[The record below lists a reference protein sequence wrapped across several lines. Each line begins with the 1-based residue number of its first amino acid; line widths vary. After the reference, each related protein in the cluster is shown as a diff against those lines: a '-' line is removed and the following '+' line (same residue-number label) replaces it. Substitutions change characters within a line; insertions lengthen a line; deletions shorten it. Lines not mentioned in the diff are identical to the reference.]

1 MSYFELTS
9 SDNKNANDRDLPLL
23 KKVCTDEGVVFSS
36 LRQACK
42 DLGLDISNHST
53 KQDQISV
60 DIPKSILEG
69 EWFERGS
76 LQREILSY
84 TPELLACLY
93 QEKETNNQ
101 EEYNYNHS
109 ADSLENARKSLQSNQ
124 SILNWF
130 EQRGISKA
138 LLFHLQAGLTKD
150 NQLIFPCSLTSWY
163 SCRVTPVQV
172 VDIELSSPTFCGEG
186 LGVFGMKNAIKSLDK
201 TVFIARSLLDALS
214 IIETGNLAIFATE
227 GKNDDL
233 IEFCKANPGTST
245 YESYKNKLI
254 SLLYEAHPNFAKN
267 QILSHNLTCVSISQ
281 IPQQYK
287 SLNEILVA
295 DRSNFLTFLNAHKN
309 APKD

>member
-1 MSYFELTS
+1 MSKKVDKKEQRRAIIDALRTGSDLPFPPSVPTPKKLVESTS
-9 SDNKNANDRDLPLL
+9 SVQKIDEVTTHLSGRELAQSPVNNNTNQ
-23 KKVCTDEGVVFSS
+23 TDQRS
-36 LRQACK
+36 L
-42 DLGLDISNHST
+42 
-53 KQDQISV
+53 
-60 DIPKSILEG
+60 
-69 EWFERGS
+69 
-76 LQREILSY
+76 
-84 TPELLACLY
+84 
-93 QEKETNNQ
+93 EKETNDQ
-101 EEYNYNHS
+101 VKEKYTHS

-163 SCRVTPVQV
+163 SCRVTIPSDQDQV
-172 VDIELSSPTFCGEG
+172 VDIELGSPTFCGEG

-245 YESYKNKLI
+245 YESYKNNLI

-267 QILSHNLTCVSISQ
+267 QILSRNLTCVSISQ

-309 APKD
+309 AHKD